1 MIEHKEIFSLASQYI
16 SLLRAALRQILVQ
29 KCLESTLVHSA
40 GAHMITWSR
49 LECHSALPALAFHY
63 TNRLIIPSATFSN
76 VSGLVATMIICHHS
90 SNDATIRT
98 VLVHY
103 YSLFI
108 GQLSL
113 YFPPWQQSCGQD
125 LGGQQHQK
133 SLFGVASFELEM
145 ICKLIQHNL
154 NGWHLHCSI
163 NHFKL
168 VDWDQE
174 GIVKSARPCHFSK
187 AFNRLIYEF
196 HQCLEVFQFRVEFP
210 LKFNFQ
216 PFVWESMITICEILF
231 QQWFSCSDDKSEGVN
246 VIENRSFYSAV
257 LKGSKRLA
265 W

>member
-1 MIEHKEIFSLASQYI
+1 M
-16 SLLRAALRQILVQ
+16 
-29 KCLESTLVHSA
+29 
-40 GAHMITWSR
+40 
-49 LECHSALPALAFHY
+49 
-63 TNRLIIPSATFSN
+63 
-76 VSGLVATMIICHHS
+76 
-90 SNDATIRT
+90 
-98 VLVHY
+98 
-103 YSLFI
+103 
-108 GQLSL
+108 

-133 SLFGVASFELEM
+133 SLFRVASFELEM

-187 AFNRLIYEF
+187 VLKNRLIYEF

-246 VIENRSFYSAV
+246 VIENRSFHSAV
-257 LKGSKRLA
+257 LKGSWEKTCLVITFTRFYSPLDA
-265 W
+265 GKLMLSHPSLLYTGSITLVTSFPLYNICLKYSLRHKKYFSQI